1 MRSYGQYCA
10 VARALDL
17 VGDRWTLLIV
27 RELLVRPCRYG
38 ELQDGLPGVATN
50 LLAER
55 LRALE
60 DDGLVTHDEPGS
72 YRLTE
77 RGWKLGAVVRELA
90 RWGALLMAEKDSSDA
105 FRSRWLEMPLALMF
119 AGNDPGRPEVEVEI
133 RTGDEALT
141 LGSRGGQVTARR
153 GVAVSPD
160 LVLTGPPDTMVG
172 MLSGRLDKR
181 AALEQGASI
190 LGDFRILAR
199 LRRRDWLEDPLAP
212 ALSTSRR

>member
-27 RELLVRPCRYG
+27 RELLLRPCRYG

-60 DDGLVTHDEPGS
+60 DDGLVAHDEPGR

-77 RGWKLGAVVRELA
+77 RGQQLGAVVRELA
-90 RWGALLMAEKDSSDA
+90 RWGALLMAEQDTSDA
-105 FRSRWLEMPLALMF
+105 FRSRWLEIPLALMF
-119 AGNDPGRPEVEVEI
+119 GGSDPGRPEVEVEI
-133 RTGDEALT
+133 RTGDEVLT
-141 LGSRGGQVTARR
+141 LNCRAGEVQARR

-160 LVLTGPPDTMVG
+160 LVLTGPPDAMVG
-172 MLSGRLDKR
+172 VLSGRLDKR

-190 LGDFRILAR
+190 LGDFRHLAR
-199 LRRRDWLEDPLAP
+199 LRRRDWLDDPLGP
-212 ALSTSRR
+212 AVSTSRR

>member
-27 RELLVRPCRYG
+27 RELLLRPCRYG

-60 DDGLVTHDEPGS
+60 EDGLVTHDEPGP

-77 RGWKLGAVVRELA
+77 RGQDLGGVVRELA
-90 RWGALLMAEKDSSDA
+90 RWGALLMAEKDGSDA

-119 AGNDPGRPEVEVEI
+119 GGNDPNRPEIEIEV
-133 RTGDEALT
+133 RTGDAVLT
-141 LGSRGGQVTARR
+141 LDSRAGRVKVRQ
-153 GVAVSPD
+153 GVAISPG

-172 MLSGRLDKR
+172 VLSGRLDKK
-181 AALEQGASI
+181 AALAQGASI
-190 LGDFRILAR
+190 LGDFRHLAR
-199 LRRRDWLEDPLAP
+199 LRRRDWLEDPLGP
-212 ALSTSRR
+212 ALSTSPT

>member
-10 VARALDL
+10 VAKALDL

-27 RELLVRPCRYG
+27 RELLLRPCRYG
-38 ELQDGLPGVATN
+38 ELQDGLPGIATN

-60 DDGLVTHDEPGS
+60 EDGLVARDEPGC

-77 RGWKLGAVVRELA
+77 RGQQLGAVVRELT

-105 FRSRWLEMPLALMF
+105 FRSRWLEIPLELMF
-119 AGNDPGRPEVEVEI
+119 GGNDPGRPEVEVEI
-133 RTGDEALT
+133 RAGDEVLT
-141 LGSRGGQVTARR
+141 LNSRAGEVKIRR
-153 GVAVSPD
+153 GVAVSPE
-160 LVLTGPPDTMVG
+160 LVLTAPPDTMIG
-172 MLSGRLDKR
+172 MLSGGLDKK

-190 LGDFRILAR
+190 LGDFRHLAR
-199 LRRRDWLEDPLAP
+199 LRRRDWLEDPLGP